1 MKKIDYKKELK
12 EIYTAKKEPKIV
24 EVPEMNFIMIDGKGN
39 PNSNISQDFQDAIN
53 ALFPLAYTI
62 KFMIK
67 KSELEIDYG
76 VLPIEGMWWADDMDD
91 FKRDNKDNWKW
102 TLMIMQPPF
111 VERVHF
117 NTAFQEVK
125 KKKDPIALSKV
136 RFAPFKEGLSAQIM
150 HIGPYSEEGPTIEK
164 LHDFITNNGYQL
176 TGKHR
181 EIYLSDVRRAKP
193 ENLKTIIRQPIIR

>member
-1 MKKIDYKKELK
+1 MKKINYKQELK
-12 EIYTAKKEPKIV
+12 ELYTAKKEPKIV
-24 EVPEMNFIMIDGKGN
+24 EVPQMKFLMIDGKGN
-39 PNSNISQDFQDAIN
+39 PNTSQDFQDAIN

-76 VLPIEGMWWADDMDD
+76 VLPIEGMWWADDIED
-91 FKRDNKDNWKW
+91 FKRNNKDNWKW

-111 VERVHF
+111 VEEFHF
-117 NTAFQEVK
+117 KTAFQEVK
-125 KKKDPIALSKV
+125 KKKDPTALSKV
-136 RFAPFKEGLSAQIM
+136 RFASFKEGLSAQIM

-164 LHDFITNNGYQL
+164 LHDFITNNGYQF